1 MKQSTGKIRLVL
13 LFVLMSIFAPSSIP
27 QVKAFEPSSLITA
40 LPQAAQLAQTW
51 SPQLIR
57 TLNSTGTGFLKIGTA
72 IFNIFKLPWGLL
84 QSTLGAPF
92 GFFDQGVQNMG
103 QGLLAPCELVL
114 QVLLLPVRI
123 ISLGSIY

>member
-1 MKQSTGKIRLVL
+1 MKRPTGKFRLIL
-13 LFVLMSIFAPSSIP
+13 LFASISVFAPYSIP
-27 QVKAFEPSSLITA
+27 QAKAFEPSSLITA

-57 TLNSTGTGFLKIGTA
+57 VMSSTGTGLLKIGTA
-72 IFNIFKLPWGLL
+72 VFDIFKLPWGLL

-103 QGLLAPCELVL
+103 KGLLAPCELVL

-123 ISLGSIY
+123 ISLGTIY